1 MHAPNAPPRK
11 SLIFIDQ
18 MQCCAPLDHKQGP
31 PNSLR
36 KLFSQRQRCNE
47 RCWSRATTT
56 NISSSHWP
64 LASYWSGTTAG
75 FILKASGGSGRHER
89 WLSSGV
95 DGHGRG
101 RDRARCRAPCNVS
114 FVTSKRNNS
123 TTRYVQNTL
132 DPVFD
137 VESGGELGSDSK
149 PRRNA
154 LFVTAKVTCGS

>member
-1 MHAPNAPPRK
+1 MHTPNAPPAE

-56 NISSSHWP
+56 NISSSHWT

-75 FILKASGGSGRHER
+75 FDLEAAGGSGRHER

-95 DGHGRG
+95 DGLWTVMERP
-101 RDRARCRAPCNVS
+101 RSSALQSACNVS

-137 VESGGELGSDSK
+137 VESDGELGSDSK
-149 PRRNA
+149 LRRNGVI
-154 LFVTAKVTCGS
+154 VTR